1 MARVGFIGLGAM
13 GRPIARNIVKA
24 GHALTV
30 CDLDQRVVSEF
41 VGLGAKGAP
50 TPAAVAAAS
59 EIVFT
64 MVPDAPDS
72 EKVALGAGGVIEG
85 IAPDSI
91 YVEMSTI
98 DPDTVKRIGAALAK
112 KRVRMID
119 CPVGRTT
126 KHAEEGKLVLMI
138 GGEAADIAAVQPIF
152 DKLADTFIH
161 CGPLGT
167 GVATKVVNNFLAL
180 SCAAASSEALTLGV
194 KAGLSVEHMLNV
206 FRSTM
211 AANNQALIVMP
222 QFVLAGKNAPGF
234 PLQHAHKDVRLALDM
249 ARGAAVKARVGQAA
263 LDTLTE
269 ARRLGHDKDDASLMI
284 AVSEAEA
291 GIKVRLKS
299 V

>member
-1 MARVGFIGLGAM
+1 MSRVGFIGLGAM
-13 GRPIARNIVKA
+13 GRPIARNILKA

-30 CDLDQRVVSEF
+30 CDLDQSTVAEF
-41 VGLGAKGAP
+41 VNSGAKAAP
-50 TPAAVAAAS
+50 TPASVAAMCD
-59 EIVFT
+59 IVFT

-85 IAPDSI
+85 IRPGALYI
-91 YVEMSTI
+91 EMSTI
-98 DPDTVKRIGAALAK
+98 DPATVVKIGAALAAK
-112 KRVRMID
+112 KARMID

-138 GGEAADIAAVQPIF
+138 GGEAADIAEAQPIF

-161 CGPLGT
+161 CGKLGT

-194 KAGLSVEHMLNV
+194 TAGLTVEHMLNV
-206 FRSTM
+206 FKSTM
-211 AANNQALIVMP
+211 AANNQALIVLP
-222 QFVLAGKNAPGF
+222 QFALAGKTAPGF

-249 ARGAAVKARVGQAA
+249 ARKAKLKARVGNAA
-263 LDTLTE
+263 YDMLSE
-269 ARRLGHDKDDASLMI
+269 ARRMGHDKDDASTII

-291 GIKVRLKS
+291 GAVVRLKT
-299 V
+299 